1 MGGATACVESI
12 LWAEFSLCMANIVGR
27 EDVLGKEFKDWEGLR
42 GEFDLKRLCAD
53 RLVYGIEAP
62 HERLRE

>member
-1 MGGATACVESI
+1 
-12 LWAEFSLCMANIVGR
+12 MANIVGR